1 MKADTQ
7 PTPTGANK
15 SDVPSRPAGALANAA
30 RQVSRGSLL
39 GGGEGKPSMASTV
52 LEMANKAK
60 SSAAASVSSKTTA
73 PPAKTAAAPPAA
85 AKPASSPV
93 TTKPPP
99 AAPKPSTSGA
109 TTPSTATAGKQETTT
124 ASNRRGRHDSQGR
137 HYQVLIR
144 SSSFLQLIY
153 YNNQN
158 SKFKLMCLI

>member
-1 MKADTQ
+1 MKADTTA
-7 PTPTGANK
+7 TPTGANK

-99 AAPKPSTSGA
+99 PPAAPKPSTSGA

-124 ASNRRGRHDSQGR
+124 AINRRGRHDSQGR
-137 HYQVLIR
+137 HSQVLKC
-144 SSSFLQLIY
+144 S
-153 YNNQN
+153 
-158 SKFKLMCLI
+158 